1 LLLPAAEVWVDFE
14 AVACELVE
22 AEAALGGWA
31 EGLLSWADESVAATI
46 AVQAIA
52 KSLVAP
58 KSSQRKNDL
67 ANQSWH

>member
-1 LLLPAAEVWVDFE
+1 
-14 AVACELVE
+14 
-22 AEAALGGWA
+22 
-31 EGLLSWADESVAATI
+31 LLSWADESAAATI

-58 KSSQRKNDL
+58 KSSQRKNGL